1 METEIAMETS
11 KEYFAFIS
19 YKRED
24 EKIADELRRKLEH
37 YRLPAKVRK
46 DNPSLPKTIYPI
58 FRDAL
63 ELSGGVL
70 SKQIEK
76 ALSQSKFLIVVCS
89 PNSAKSPWVE
99 KEIRT
104 FIQQGKKD
112 KIIPFIIDGIPNSDN
127 QDLECFPRPILE
139 LKNENYELL
148 GININELGRAA
159 AAVKVVACM
168 LGLNF
173 DTLWQRYQ
181 REQRIKKWAMIGGA
195 VLVALISLVVGL
207 YIAHKNVELK
217 AANWQMKINQSR
229 AVAEKASQ
237 LVDQGDA
244 YMARLLALEILPKD
258 LNNPEK
264 PYTEEAELALRKACG
279 YSFNTSSLRTP
290 EDFMYVDIS
299 CDEKYILSYSPYSNK
314 FVLWDLYTGAKIWNY
329 QNEFSFAVSAS
340 FSPDGRIFLIAL
352 KNVIKIWDTEN
363 FVLLE
368 TFELEEDITKA
379 LFNSDGSRLLIES
392 SSKSD
397 LRNVEIFIYDWRTDK
412 VDVVIKTNSLSTSI
426 VCSPDGKYIA
436 TSNNY
441 GDIFIWNTRGGGL
454 ERKLVGN
461 GSLIKDIDFSSD
473 GNLFLSAG
481 LNSVRVW
488 DVESGK
494 NIETIDEP
502 SLLSASFIPG
512 ERVVALFTDESV
524 IFWDIDNKKQ
534 LFLDINVGDEYS
546 THSVQFSPKGNYI
559 VSTSDW
565 SIRII
570 ELISISRA
578 INFLGH
584 TYNVYSTEFS
594 PDGRYILSGSGDST
608 IRLWDVESGEC
619 IRELPGVS
627 AANGGSM
634 ATFHPNGKWIAITSG
649 GNSISLHSLSDS
661 TTLKTFVCKVGTATE
676 ILNGKHIYDLK
687 FSPDGNTLAS
697 MSFDSKIR
705 LWNVTTGESKVLMS
719 AKDQSN
725 AAISF
730 SPDGSKLAVIS
741 LDGFVEIWD
750 METYHNIYTIDLE
763 TTGSSTIEFS
773 PDSKMFAT
781 GSADEIIKLWNTE
794 DGKLVSTLQGHKGS
808 VNSVAFSPDGKYLV
822 SGSQDG
828 TLKIWNVQS
837 GKCIDSWQGHDGAV
851 YSVCFSPDGGLVVSG
866 SEDSDVT
873 VWEFKPLQ
881 ELMDGMRKRFENRPL
896 TIEEKQTYYLE

>member
-24 EKIADELRRKLEH
+24 EKWAKWFQHELENYHLPTTLNGLE
-37 YRLPAKVRK
+37 
-46 DNPSLPKTIYPI
+46 NLPKTFRPV
-58 FRDAL
+58 FRD
-63 ELSGGVL
+63 V
-70 SKQIEK
+70 
-76 ALSQSKFLIVVCS
+76 
-89 PNSAKSPWVE
+89 
-99 KEIRT
+99 
-104 FIQQGKKD
+104 D
-112 KIIPFIIDGIPNSDN
+112 
-127 QDLECFPRPILE
+127 
-139 LKNENYELL
+139 
-148 GININELGRAA
+148 
-159 AAVKVVACM
+159 
-168 LGLNF
+168 
-173 DTLWQRYQ
+173 
-181 REQRIKKWAMIGGA
+181 
-195 VLVALISLVVGL
+195 
-207 YIAHKNVELK
+207 ELK
-217 AANWQMKINQSR
+217 AGNLPEQIYKALERSVNLVVICSPLAAKSDWVNKEITDFISIGKKKEIDNVEHIYPFIVDGVPNAIKVDMECYPAALKTLSKVKERVGGNVNESGRDKAFVKVLAGMLPSVKFDMLWNRYERDKAMEEQRKREERDKLLKTQSR
-229 AVAEKASQ
+229 FLSEKASQ
-237 LVDQGDA
+237 LVDQGDSYLA
-244 YMARLLALEILPKD
+244 TLLTLEVLPKNLD
-258 LNNPEK
+258 NPDR
-264 PYTEEAELALRKACG
+264 PYTEEAELVLRKLLRCVKA
-279 YSFNTSSLRTP
+279 SIKMPFN
-290 EDFMYVDIS
+290 DIQNVDIS
-299 CDEKYILSYSPYSNK
+299 FDERYILSCQQYGNK
-314 FVLWDLYTGAKIWNY
+314 FVLCDFHTGAILWSYSDELSN
-329 QNEFSFAVSAS
+329 SVSAC
-340 FSPDGRIFLIAL
+340 FSPDGKYFLTATP
-352 KNVIKIWDTEN
+352 NRFKIWDTEKRCLVKGYKIKDRIQN
-363 FVLLE
+363 VS
-368 TFELEEDITKA
+368 
-379 LFNSDGSRLLIES
+379 FNVDGSRLL
-392 SSKSD
+392 
-397 LRNVEIFIYDWRTDK
+397 VEISPDDKMTDVKILVHDWNLNEVTS
-412 VDVVIKTNSLSTSI
+412 VINIASYASCIK
-426 VCSPDGKYIA
+426 CSSDGKYIA
-436 TSNNY
+436 TTYYRSI
-441 GDIFIWNTRGGGL
+441 DLWNADTG
-454 ERKLVGN
+454 KLVRSINVCDGYINTLEFSKDSKILVCTN
-461 GSLIKDIDFSSD
+461 GETMS
-473 GNLFLSAG
+473 
-481 LNSVRVW
+481 VW
-488 DVESGK
+488 DVESGM
-494 NIETIDEP
+494 NILTVDEK
-502 SLLSASFIPG
+502 SISYASFTPNGKDLISCTYDG
-512 ERVVALFTDESV
+512 NVSFWSIDSKEALYSYRENVD
-524 IFWDIDNKKQ
+524 DM
-534 LFLDINVGDEYS
+534 FLVKY
-546 THSVQFSPKGNYI
+546 TPKGNYI
-559 VSTSDW
+559 VNVSNW
-565 SIRII
+565 YVHVWK
-570 ELISISRA
+570 ISMNGSVSV
-578 INFLGH
+578 LQGH

-627 AANGGSM
+627 AANGGSR

-773 PDSKMFAT
+773 PDGKMFAT

-808 VNSVAFSPDGKYLV
+808 VNTVAFSPDGKYLV